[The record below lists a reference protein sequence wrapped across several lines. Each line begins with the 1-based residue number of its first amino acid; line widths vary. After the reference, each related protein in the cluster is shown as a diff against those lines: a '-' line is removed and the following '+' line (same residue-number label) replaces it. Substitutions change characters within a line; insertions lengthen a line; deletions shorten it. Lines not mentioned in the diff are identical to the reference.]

1 MNRNSIP
8 PLAAIC
14 ICLYLTIGNGMT
26 LEALSSVIRP
36 EILNTSVY
44 TMEKLQR
51 FRVSYPSDWNITY
64 DNESTS
70 IIKSPNHDAIL
81 TISVTN
87 LSPKTKYTLNQ
98 YSEQEI
104 KKITSATTGID
115 KRFHIMLLESMP
127 YLLSGNNGHRI
138 VYLNGTQLS
147 NDSIVPN
154 GVISESKHIVTWTV
168 TDNRIYRISCN
179 TNESQY
185 PNYANIFTD
194 IMNSFELLQ

>member
-1 MNRNSIP
+1 MNRISIP

-26 LEALSSVIRP
+26 LEALTSVFRP
-36 EILNTSVY
+36 EILNSSVY
-44 TMEKLQR
+44 TMQKLQR

-104 KKITSATTGID
+104 KKINSVTTGRD
-115 KRFHIMLLESMP
+115 ERFRVAIIESIP
-127 YLLSGNNGHRI
+127 YLLSGNNAYKI
-138 VYLNGTQLS
+138 VYLNETQFN
-147 NDSIVPN
+147 NDSAATIGVP
-154 GVISESKHIVTWTV
+154 SESRHIVAWTV
-168 TDNRIYRISCN
+168 TGNRIYRISCI

-185 PNYANIFTD
+185 SNYANIFTD
-194 IMNSFELLQ
+194 ILNSFELLQ